1 MLFDKFNTYA
11 SKADLTDFAGGV
23 VGDVL
28 DAGDK
33 RRLGEGNPLYLCVH
47 VSKDFTAT
55 GTVSVRFVVE
65 SSEDPTFPAG
75 ATKESLVSEAFAKE
89 ALKAGAIWY
98 NHAPFGAGRYSRF
111 VVKLEGGPLACGEVS
126 AGLVLDVDTQANG

>member
-11 SKADLTDFAGGV
+11 DKADLTDFTGGV

-47 VSKDFTAT
+47 ISKDFTAT
-55 GTVSVRFVVE
+55 GAVSVRFVVE

-75 ATKESLVSEAFAKE
+75 GTKESLVSEEFAKE
-89 ALKAGAIWY
+89 ELKSGFLWY
-98 NHAPFGAGRYSRF
+98 NHAPFGAERYSRF
-111 VVKLEGGPLACGEVS
+111 TVKLNGGTLACGEVS
-126 AGLVLDVDTQANG
+126 AGLVLDVDTAAQR